1 MAKYIV
7 KTENG
12 FEAKEYNEK
21 PPLNYV
27 LVVPENNAI
36 NTNNFLLVESD
47 VTVSWNNYY
56 GTSNWRMVQVYYKSN
71 LLFERNG
78 VQNIQVVIDILNKFK
93 NISNEELNEILQDA
107 QEKEKSALELEIEE
121 LKTEKVQLE
130 EQMKIYKTIQTKNE
144 EIKELLAKLD

>member
-78 VQNIQVVIDILNKFK
+78 VQNIQVVIDVLNKFK
-93 NISNEELNEILQDA
+93 NISNEELNEILQDV
-107 QEKEKSALELEIEE
+107 QEKEKSALELKIEA
-121 LKTEKVQLE
+121 LKAEKVKLE
-130 EQMKIYKTIQTKNE
+130 EQMKIYKAIQTKKE

>member
-27 LVVPENNAI
+27 LVVPENYAI

-56 GTSNWRMVQVYYKSN
+56 GTSNWRMVQVYYESN

-78 VQNIQVVIDILNKFK
+78 VQNIQVVIDVLNKFK
-93 NISNEELNEILQDA
+93 NISKEELNEILQDA
-107 QEKEKSALELEIEE
+107 QEKEKSALELKIEA
-121 LKTEKVQLE
+121 LKVEKVKLE
-130 EQMKIYKTIQTKNE
+130 EQMKIYKAIQTKKE
-144 EIKELLAKLD
+144 EIIGLLAKLD